1 MNEKMPEEGATQ
13 EKLVSQEDYVTP
25 IVNKP
30 SPPRVPQ
37 FIPKLLGK
45 KIIVRPIQGQPV
57 TGTLEGFNN
66 YELKV
71 LVSGKKEIIIFKH
84 GVFSIEASP

>member
-1 MNEKMPEEGATQ
+1 
-13 EKLVSQEDYVTP
+13 
-25 IVNKP
+25 
-30 SPPRVPQ
+30 
-37 FIPKLLGK
+37 LGK